1 MLRLDCAY
9 GTSVLGLSLMTF
21 LSMLTIEMLGHPA
34 ALTAQESVSVS
45 VPGHAAYV
53 VPDPWGARVRE
64 DRGVRWDSAAQSIQW
79 TGLFRNG
86 GQVHVEV
93 HAVCSE
99 DQAKHLEVMVADSG
113 LVVNS
118 GLVLQSQ
125 QLMEGDAAL
134 EGMRRLDF
142 GSVDL
147 QITDPKYVTFQLR
160 AQSTESGDSSSI
172 SKESPVRVLQ
182 LHLDGPATKEV
193 HFNLKER
200 RNAASVHLNYVV
212 DREAKIDAFYTEVQG
227 VEDPVGTFYMACG
240 WHRGYFGMQVN
251 SEKERRIIFSVW
263 DSGNEDKDRDKVAD
277 ENRVRLVDKGE
288 GVFSG
293 DFGNEGTGGH
303 SHLKYP
309 WKTGSTQRFLV
320 TAQATDTTHTTFSG
334 YWFHPEK
341 MEWMLISAW
350 NAPKERGYLRGLH
363 SFSENFLGENG
374 HLPRKAL
381 YGNSW
386 YRSENGTWREIRTA
400 KFSHDQTGKA
410 DRLDRTMGI
419 ENNRFFL
426 QHGGFLEG
434 YTEYG
439 VPFTREPGVEPPVD
453 IGALL
458 PKQSSSK

>member
-1 MLRLDCAY
+1 MMRRHAWLFGFLEHH
-9 GTSVLGLSLMTF
+9 
-21 LSMLTIEMLGHPA
+21 LSMLMFYGVI
-34 ALTAQESVSVS
+34 ALVTLFHLAPVTAQVT
-45 VPGHAAYV
+45 VPGHAAYI
-53 VPDPWGARVRE
+53 VPNPWGARVRE
-64 DRGVRWDSAAQSIQW
+64 DLGVQWDSSAQSIQW
-79 TGLFRNG
+79 TGLFRHSG
-86 GQVHVEV
+86 EVHVV
-93 HAVCSE
+93 VNAVCSE
-99 DQAKHLEVMVADSG
+99 DQARRLQIKAADSR
-113 LVVNS
+113 LVVK
-118 GLVLQSQ
+118 SQ
-125 QLMEGDAAL
+125 QLIESDASLA
-134 EGMRRLDF
+134 GTRTLDF
-142 GSVDL
+142 GTVDL
-147 QITDPKYVTFQLR
+147 QVSDPKYISILLQ
-160 AQSTESGDSSSI
+160 AQASDLEDGPVV
-172 SKESPVRVLQ
+172 SKESPIRVIQLQ
-182 LHLDGPATKEV
+182 LDGPATKEA

-227 VEDPVGTFYMACG
+227 VEEPIGTFYMACG

-277 ENRVRLVDKGE
+277 ENRVRLVGKGE

-309 WKTGSTQRFLV
+309 WKTGSMQRFLV
-320 TAQATDTTHTTFSG
+320 TAQATDSTHTTFSG

-341 MEWMLISAW
+341 MDWMLISAW
-350 NAPKERGYLRGLH
+350 NAPKENGYLRGLH

-386 YRSENGTWREIRTA
+386 YRSHDGKWREIRTA
-400 KFSHDQTGKA
+400 KFSHDQTGKG

-439 VPFTREPGVEPPVD
+439 VPFTREPGIEPPTD
-453 IGALL
+453 IEALL
-458 PKQSSSK
+458 PKQRSSE

>member
-1 MLRLDCAY
+1 MMRRHAWLFGFCEHH
-9 GTSVLGLSLMTF
+9 
-21 LSMLTIEMLGHPA
+21 LSMLMFYGVLALGTLFHVAPV
-34 ALTAQESVSVS
+34 TAQVT
-45 VPGHAAYV
+45 VPGHSAYI
-53 VPDPWGARVRE
+53 VPNPWGARVRE
-64 DRGVRWDSAAQSIQW
+64 DRGVQWDSSAQSIQW
-79 TGLFRNG
+79 TGLFRHSG
-86 GQVHVEV
+86 EVHVVV

-99 DQAKHLEVMVADSG
+99 DQAKRLEVKVADSR
-113 LVVNS
+113 LVVK
-118 GLVLQSQ
+118 SQ
-125 QLMEGDAAL
+125 QLIEGDASL
-134 EGMRRLDF
+134 EGSRRLDF
-142 GSVDL
+142 GAVDL
-147 QITDPKYVTFQLR
+147 QFTDPKYVTFLLQTQASDLKD
-160 AQSTESGDSSSI
+160 APVV
-172 SKESPVRVLQ
+172 SKESPIRVIQLQ
-182 LHLDGPATKEV
+182 LEGPATKDV
-193 HFNLKER
+193 HFNIKER

-227 VEDPVGTFYMACG
+227 VEEPVGTFYMACG

-277 ENRVRLVDKGE
+277 ENRVRLVGKGE

-320 TAQATDTTHTTFSG
+320 TAQATGSTNTTFSG

-341 MEWMLISAW
+341 MDWMLISAW
-350 NAPKERGYLRGLH
+350 NAPKENGYLRGLH

-386 YRSENGTWREIRTA
+386 YRSHDGKWREIRTA
-400 KFSHDQTGKA
+400 KFSHDQTGKG

-439 VPFTREPGVEPPVD
+439 VPFTREPGIEPPAD
-453 IGALL
+453 IEALL
-458 PKQSSSK
+458 PKQSSNE